1 MAKPV
6 ATKVFAAVPAGYHDK
21 VILEVFAFEH
31 AQDHH
36 AGAAFAVV
44 VFLGRA
50 VDDSRPS
57 VVGGFSEFL
66 VLFEGFEGGV
76 DVVAAGYRV
85 AGDRVFGAAVGED
98 VLESLQWVSRRD
110 GRPVRRSLAWL

>member
-6 ATKVFAAVPAGYHDK
+6 ATKVLAAVPAGYHDK

-66 VLFEGFEGGV
+66 S
-76 DVVAAGYRV
+76 VVAPNLGGFLPRLLVGATVGV
-85 AGDRVFGAAVGED
+85 IAAV
-98 VLESLQWVSRRD
+98 VL
-110 GRPVRRSLAWL
+110 PIVRTMTQGY